1 MKIAK
6 EFNWEM
12 GHRLPFHNGKC
23 VNLHG
28 HSYRAIIE
36 LEGDIDANGILLDYY
51 DLKVIVQPIIDGL
64 DHGFMVQKDDMELID
79 ALKKLKS
86 KTIVHDVHSTSENIC
101 KYFLDRITG
110 SNLPPQIH
118 EVTVTICETKD
129 SYARETRCIK
139 QQSH

>member
-28 HSYRAIIE
+28 HSYKAIIE
-36 LEGDIDANGILLDYY
+36 LEGDVDANGILLDYY
-51 DLKVIVQPIIDGL
+51 DLKLIVQPIIESL
-64 DHGFMVQKDDMELID
+64 DHGFMVHKDDAALID
-79 ALKKLKS
+79 ALKKLNS
-86 KTIVHDVHSTSENIC
+86 KMIVHTEHSTAENIC
-101 KYFLDRITG
+101 KYFLDGITA
-110 SNLPPQIH
+110 SSLPPQVKA
-118 EVTVTICETKD
+118 VTVTICETRD

-139 QQSH
+139 QTS

>member
-28 HSYRAIIE
+28 HSYKAIIE
-36 LEGDIDANGILLDYY
+36 LDGEVDANGILLDYY
-51 DLKVIVQPIIDGL
+51 DLKLIVQPIIESL
-64 DHGFMVQKDDMELID
+64 DHGFMVHKDDAALIE
-79 ALKKLKS
+79 ALQKLNS
-86 KTIVHDVHSTSENIC
+86 KMIVHDAHSTAENIC
-101 KYFLDRITG
+101 KYFLDRITASG
-110 SNLPPQIH
+110 LPSQVSA
-118 EVTVTICETKD
+118 VTVTICETKD

-139 QQSH
+139 QSS